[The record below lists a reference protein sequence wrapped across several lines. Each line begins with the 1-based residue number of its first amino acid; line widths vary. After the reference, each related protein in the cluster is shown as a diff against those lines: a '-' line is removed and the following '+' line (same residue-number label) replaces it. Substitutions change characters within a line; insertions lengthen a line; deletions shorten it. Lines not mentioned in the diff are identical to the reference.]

1 MGSSK
6 HRERDSFFETLLCE
20 ELPKRQKTRQK
31 VSTDDFTILDFSEHS
46 RLLNCEYNLSQLKL
60 INKQYKQ
67 KISGNKNQLLCRI
80 YNFLKYSH
88 DAINIQ
94 KHWVGYMQR
103 RLNKL
108 RGPAF
113 LKREKCIN
121 DTDFFTLEA
130 CSEIPTE
137 QFFSFMDSEGFI
149 YGFNI
154 MSIYTLISKNG
165 NHGNHGNTNTNT
177 NTENPYNKKKMSA
190 DILLSLRNI
199 LKIGRIMGV
208 EITTSINNEQGE
220 DVSQEF
226 SMRVLSLFQL
236 MDSLG
241 NYTQT
246 HWFTTLSKKSLLK
259 YVRELYDIWSYRAQL
274 TQNTKRD
281 ICPPHGNPFQSL
293 NINNPSI
300 MSYSILQKSVLY
312 VMEKMVKSG
321 ITNENKT
328 LGAFYVLSG
337 LTLVNYDAAEAMPWL
352 YESVLPH

>member
-31 VSTDDFTILDFSEHS
+31 VSPEDFTILNFSEYT
-46 RLLNCEYNLSQLKL
+46 RLLDFEYNLSQLKL

-67 KISGNKNQLLCRI
+67 KISGNKNQLLSRI
-80 YNFLKYSH
+80 YNFLRYSH
-88 DAINIQ
+88 DAIIIQ
-94 KHWVGYMQR
+94 KHWMGYMQR

-137 QFFSFMDSEGFI
+137 QFFSFTDAEGFI
-149 YGFNI
+149 YAFNI
-154 MSIYTLISKNG
+154 LSIYTLISKNG
-165 NHGNHGNTNTNT
+165 ANNN
-177 NTENPYNKKKMSA
+177 NTENPYNKKVLSPE
-190 DILLSLRNI
+190 ILISLRNI
-199 LKIGRIMGV
+199 LKFSRIMGV
-208 EITTSINNEQGE
+208 EIITSINKEQGD

-246 HWFTTLSKKSLLK
+246 HWFTRLSKMSLLK
-259 YVRELYDIWSYRAQL
+259 YIRELYDIWSYRAQL

-281 ICPPHGNPFQSL
+281 ICPPHGNPFRHL
-293 NINNPSI
+293 NINNSSI
-300 MSYSILQKSVLY
+300 MSYSILQKNVLY
-312 VMEKMVKSG
+312 VMERLVKSG

-328 LGAFYVLSG
+328 LGAFYVLSA
-337 LTLVNYDAAEAMPWL
+337 LTLVNDDAAEAMPWL
-352 YESVLPH
+352 YESVLIH